1 MKYFYLLSVLLLFLF
16 LSCKSPDSSQ
26 SVDLANVENI
36 RVDMEEEIF
45 IGNFDDYFS
54 SMEVIPLETNEHS
67 IFGRIERISLY
78 QDKIFILDTSTNS
91 VIVFNNKGKFLFRLQ
106 NTGNGPKEYDSLMD
120 FAIDRKNEQIIL
132 YADRPYRFYYYDLEG
147 NFIKTKNTDKL
158 FLHIAL
164 QNDNLI
170 KLNVSEEEFILNEHN
185 LNTDERKGFL
195 PMTEMYKMFASYRF
209 EYPKVNKDEN
219 IHITFPYSNFVYEYT
234 EKGVFPKYYIDFGEN
249 KVSEKV
255 LKRIIGKEKKY
266 FSTVTKY
273 ARKNNYGW
281 GICNFR
287 ENNNYVTFTFNSIN
301 FVIYSKKTKKAKVF
315 SHFSENRVPFYK
327 YFVHNGND
335 NKLVS
340 IYEAD
345 QFRKHTRQAMKKKS
359 YGKKDLNI
367 SKRCTTKYRMIVTP
381 CSLSIPS
388 RNRMNKPLTASRCK
402 T

>member
-1 MKYFYLLSVLLLFLF
+1 MKYFYLLSSILLLLFL
-16 LSCKSPDSSQ
+16 SCSNTENSQQIDSET
-26 SVDLANVENI
+26 VETI
-36 RVDMEEEIF
+36 RVDMEKESF
-45 IGNFDDYFS
+45 IGNFDDYFD
-54 SMEVIPLETNEHS
+54 SMKVISLETNEKS
-67 IFGRIERISLY
+67 LLGRIERISLY

-91 VIVFNNKGKFLFRLQ
+91 VLVFNNKGKFLFRLQ
-106 NTGNGPKEYDSLMD
+106 NVGNGPKEYDSLMD

-132 YADRPYRFYYYDLEG
+132 YADRPYRFYFYDLEG
-147 NFIKTKNTDKL
+147 NFIKTKSTNK
-158 FLHIAL
+158 FFFHIAF

-170 KLNVSEEEFILNEHN
+170 KLNVSGENFILSEYN
-185 LNTDERKGFL
+185 LKTEERKGFL

-234 EKGVFPKYYIDFGEN
+234 ENGVSPKYYIDFGEN
-249 KVSEKV
+249 KVPEKV

-266 FSTVTKY
+266 FSDVRNY

-287 ENNNYVTFTFNSIN
+287 ENKNYVIFTFDSIN
-301 FVIYSKKTKKAKVF
+301 LVVYSKKTKKAKRF
-315 SHFSENRVPFYK
+315 SHFSKNRVPFYK

-345 QFRKHTRQAMKKKS
+345 QFRKHTRQVMKKEDLW
-359 YGKKDLNI
+359 KKRPEYLKKMYDEVSDDSN
-367 SKRCTTKYRMIVTP
+367 
-381 CSLSIPS
+381 
-388 RNRMNKPLTASRCK
+388 PLLVIYTFK
-402 T
+402 E

>member
-1 MKYFYLLSVLLLFLF
+1 MKYFYLLSSLLFLLF
-16 LSCKSPDSSQ
+16 LSCKNPENSQ
-26 SVDLANVENI
+26 QIDPETVENI
-36 RVDMEEEIF
+36 RVDMEKERV
-45 IGNFDDYFS
+45 IGKFDDYFS

-91 VIVFNNKGKFLFRLQ
+91 VLVFDNKGKFLFKLQ
-106 NTGNGPKEYDSLMD
+106 NIGNGPREYDSLMD

-164 QNDNLI
+164 QNEHLI
-170 KLNVSEEEFILNEHN
+170 KLNVSGEEFILSEYN
-185 LNTDERKGFL
+185 LKTEERKSFL
-195 PMTEMYKMFASYRF
+195 PMTEMYKIFASYRF
-209 EYPKVNKDEN
+209 EYPNVNKDEN

-234 EKGVFPKYYIDFGEN
+234 EKGVSPKYYIDFGEN
-249 KVSEKV
+249 KVPEKV

-266 FSTVTKY
+266 FHDVNNY
-273 ARKNNYGW
+273 AKKHNYGW

-287 ENNNYVTFTFNSIN
+287 ENKNYVTFTFNSIN
-301 FVIYSKKTKKAKVF
+301 LVVYSKKTKKAGIFAYFVKD
-315 SHFSENRVPFYK
+315 EIPFLK

-345 QFRKHTRQAMKKKS
+345 QFRKNTRQDMKIEKLWKKRPE
-359 YGKKDLNI
+359 YLKKMYNEVSDDSN
-367 SKRCTTKYRMIVTP
+367 
-381 CSLSIPS
+381 
-388 RNRMNKPLTASRCK
+388 PLLIIYTFK
-402 T
+402 E

>member
-1 MKYFYLLSVLLLFLF
+1 MKYYYLLISLLLFLF
-16 LSCKSPDSSQ
+16 LSCSNAENSQQIDSET
-26 SVDLANVENI
+26 VENI
-36 RVDMEEEIF
+36 RVDMEEERVE
-45 IGNFDDYFS
+45 GNFDDYFS
-54 SMEVIPLETNEHS
+54 AMEVIPLETNEHS

-91 VIVFNNKGKFLFRLQ
+91 VLVFNNKGKFLFKLQ

-158 FLHIAL
+158 FFHIAL
-164 QNDNLI
+164 QNEHLI
-170 KLNVSEEEFILNEHN
+170 KLNVSGEEFILNEHN
-185 LNTDERKGFL
+185 LKTEEKKGFL
-195 PMTEMYKMFASYRF
+195 PMTEMYKIFSSYRF
-209 EYPKVNKDEN
+209 EYPNVNKDEN

-234 EKGVFPKYYIDFGEN
+234 EKGVSPKYYIDFGEN

-266 FSTVTKY
+266 FHDVNNY
-273 ARKNNYGW
+273 AKKHNYGW

-287 ENNNYVTFTFNSIN
+287 ENKNYVTFTFNSIN
-301 FVIYSKKTKKAKVF
+301 LVVYSKKTKKAKRF
-315 SHFSENRVPFYK
+315 AFFIKDGVPFLK

-345 QFRKHTRQAMKKKS
+345 QFRKHTRQAMKKEKLW
-359 YGKKDLNI
+359 KKRPEYLKKMYNEVSDDSN
-367 SKRCTTKYRMIVTP
+367 
-381 CSLSIPS
+381 
-388 RNRMNKPLTASRCK
+388 PLLVIYTFK
-402 T
+402 E